1 MSIAAEQ
8 LLARAGALLDSPD
21 GAAVGNSARL
31 AAFLVRQAV
40 EELIES
46 RCELLCEGQAVVGS
60 QKAKLAVL
68 KSLDPTPV
76 GGVLI
81 DAWHQLSGFCH
92 QHAYQLSPTV
102 HEVRLLC
109 AAVQQACFSR
119 APSETGPA
127 GGDTVSA

>member
-1 MSIAAEQ
+1 MTAAAEH
-8 LLARAGALLDSPD
+8 LLARAEALLDSPD
-21 GAAVGNSARL
+21 GAAMGNSARL
-31 AAFLVRQAV
+31 AAFLLRQAV
-40 EELIES
+40 EELIEG
-46 RCELLCEGQAVVGS
+46 RCESLCEGQAVVGS

-76 GGVLI
+76 GGALI

-102 HEVRLLC
+102 HEVWMLC
-109 AAVQQACFSR
+109 GAVRQACIVGV
-119 APSETGPA
+119 PSGTEHA

>member
-1 MSIAAEQ
+1 MTTTGEL
-8 LLARAGALLDSPD
+8 LLARADALLDSPD

-31 AAFLVRQAV
+31 AAFLARQAV
-40 EELIES
+40 EELIDA
-46 RCELLCEGQAVVGS
+46 RCAVLSGGQAVVGT

-68 KSLDPTPV
+68 KSLDTTPA

-102 HEVRLLC
+102 GEVRVLC
-109 AAVQQACFSR
+109 AAVRDAYFSGIR
-119 APSETGPA
+119 SGTVPA
-127 GGDTVSA
+127 AGDTAGT